1 MRGTIRKNEAIGRKL
16 ERVMAEKLE
25 GNVVGPEAG
34 RSGPYDVENKCCLIE
49 VKSCARVT
57 CDKTVNGRKYCHR
70 GRFVIVQSS
79 HNALRVEAERLSK
92 TPEYCFVMYEPSTLD
107 VIKFKE
113 VGWNNVDQLLKE
125 SATKYTKGGMTLLT
139 LWNDKVFG

>member
-1 MRGTIRKNEAIGRKL
+1 MRGTIKKNEAIGRKF
-16 ERVMAEKLE
+16 EGVMAEKLE

-49 VKSCARVT
+49 VKSCARLT
-57 CDKTVNGRKYCHR
+57 CDKTVKGKLYCHR

-79 HNALRVEAERLSK
+79 HDALRSEAERMSK
-92 TPEYCFVMYEPSTLD
+92 TPEYCFVMYEPKTLD

-113 VGWNNVDQLLKE
+113 VGWGEVDQLLKE
-125 SATKYTKGGMTLLT
+125 SATTHSRGGMTLLT